1 MRTEGKGWARGSSRR
16 GSGAAV
22 GGARCGP
29 VRRPSDN
36 FKRCGRRGKLLP
48 AADLEVV
55 GGVETAAAA
64 SDRGSCVGRGGGAR
78 DGTSR
83 DDREG
88 DSVSG
93 RGMRNTVSS
102 DNISKREAGVVQI
115 GSATPPLDRS
125 SSDGALS
132 FTLLLISLLR
142 HRCRTLNSSKSTELA
157 CRTVH

>member
-102 DNISKREAGVVQI
+102 DNIRTEKPASFRSVQR
-115 GSATPPLDRS
+115 LH
-125 SSDGALS
+125 L
-132 FTLLLISLLR
+132 F
-142 HRCRTLNSSKSTELA
+142 
-157 CRTVH
+157 TVHQAMERYRLLYF